1 MCTLTIVHAGNQSVR
16 IAFNRD
22 ERPTRPE
29 AIPPQ
34 LRQFGSCKALLP
46 TDPESGGTWLAV
58 NDSGLVLAVLNVT
71 AALSGTGAARA
82 VPLRSRGT
90 IIPSLLDCDSPS
102 AALASAER
110 LFDYSNFAPFRL
122 VMIGHGVA
130 ADVRWDGREA
140 MVMSRLMG
148 STPLLFT
155 SSGLGDHLVEGVRRE
170 LFTELFS
177 ESPETWLAAQATF
190 HRHVWPGREHLSVN
204 MTRATART
212 VSFSIIDLTADE
224 ATFAYRPGPPDGTA
238 EFTTARLP
246 LQPGATT

>member
-1 MCTLTIVHAGNQSVR
+1 MCTLTIVHAGNQFVR
-16 IAFNRD
+16 ICFNRD
-22 ERPTRPE
+22 ERPTRPS

-34 LRQFGSCKALLP
+34 AQQFGSHTALLP

-58 NDSGLVLAVLNVT
+58 NDAGLVLAVLNVT
-71 AALSGTGAARA
+71 QSGSGQLSR
-82 VPLRSRGT
+82 PLRSRGT
-90 IIPSLLDCDSPS
+90 IIPSVLDCDSPA

-110 LFDYSNFAPFRL
+110 LLNYREFAPFRL
-122 VMIGHGVA
+122 VLIGQGVI

-148 STPLLFT
+148 STPQLFT

-170 LFTELFS
+170 LFTELLS
-177 ESPETWLAAQATF
+177 GAPETWLPAQDAF
-190 HRHVWPGREHLSVN
+190 HKHVWPGHEHLSVN

-212 VSFSIIDLTADE
+212 VSFSKIDLTAGE
-224 ATFAYRPGPPDGTA
+224 VTFAYRPGPPDGTA
-238 EFTTARLP
+238 DFTTVRLP